1 MAQKP
6 PGTNSKASVLQ
17 EEKDFDQLQAWFLS
31 SSENSSLFFYSLIF
45 IFPNKFKD
53 EIWKFQQTMC
63 FSNSVLSEYLKP
75 EFMS

>member
-31 SSENSSLFFYSLIF
+31 SSENLSLVLPLIF